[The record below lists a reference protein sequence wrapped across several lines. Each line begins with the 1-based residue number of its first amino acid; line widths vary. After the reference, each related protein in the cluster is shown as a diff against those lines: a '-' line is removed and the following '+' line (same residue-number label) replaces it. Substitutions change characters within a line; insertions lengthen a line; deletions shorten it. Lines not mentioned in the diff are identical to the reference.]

1 MSSLPRRLDVQE
13 AAEDVRHRTLSELP
27 RTLDR
32 LIYLA
37 SMRDYNTGLYYHDGL
52 AARFSQEVACE
63 ALADCHREVFRQL
76 VACSLENVVCQMEA
90 YMKSTHT
97 SPGEFLA
104 AWRKLEPYRVAV
116 PVEADPLSAQLLFS
130 TFKIALAILEARL
143 NPRSRES
150 DASPHQSPGR

>member
-1 MSSLPRRLDVQE
+1 M
-13 AAEDVRHRTLSELP
+13 RHRTLAELP
-27 RTLDR
+27 QALDR

-63 ALADCHREVFRQL
+63 ALADCHREAFRQL
-76 VACSLENVVCQMEA
+76 VTCSLEDVVGQMET
-90 YMKSTHT
+90 YMKSTHS

-116 PVEADPLSAQLLFS
+116 PVESDPLSAQLLFS
-130 TFKIALAILEARL
+130 TFKVALAILEARL
-143 NPRSRES
+143 SPRPE
-150 DASPHQSPGR
+150 G